1 MTHRRGSAHRLLTG
15 LSVPA
20 TPTVLA
26 LALAGCAA
34 GTGGMAAPAAPG
46 SGPGSPVVTPG
57 LESIIASATRDAAAR
72 LAVDPADI
80 EVLRAER
87 VTWSDGSLG
96 CPAPDRMYTQAL
108 VPGYRVLLRISGQVL
123 DYHAAA
129 NGPPVLCPPERAL
142 EPIVDERI

>member
-1 MTHRRGSAHRLLTG
+1 MAGLDARVTSALT
-15 LSVPA
+15 VA
-20 TPTVLA
+20 
-26 LALAGCAA
+26 ALAGCAA
-34 GTGGMAAPAAPG
+34 GTGDTATPAAATG
-46 SGPGSPVVTPG
+46 SGLGSAVAAPG
-57 LESIIASATRDAAAR
+57 LESIAAAATRDAAKR
-72 LAVDPADI
+72 LHIDPADI
-80 EVLRAER
+80 EILRAER

-96 CPAPDRMYTQAL
+96 CPSPDLQYTQAL